1 MQVSKF
7 FEIKLTDRED
17 SCMTI
22 KDVEEGEYVIVMEDD
37 STFYFDQDDAED
49 IIKTIKTVIGNA
61 S

>member
-17 SCMTI
+17 SCMII
-22 KDVEEGEYVIVMEDD
+22 KAVEEGEYVITMEDD